1 MNVCSYGNI
10 TYTFCMRMWIYTRT
24 HGVYLTHVCFLC
36 IFCHNQENPVGIT
49 LWRTSMFP
57 LSKITSQRKQ
67 LAHQGFQARVVLP
80 FCACR
85 GLMLKLHV
93 VGVELK

>member
-1 MNVCSYGNI
+1 
-10 TYTFCMRMWIYTRT
+10 
-24 HGVYLTHVCFLC
+24 
-36 IFCHNQENPVGIT
+36 
-49 LWRTSMFP
+49 MFP
-57 LSKITSQRKQ
+57 LSKITSRRKQ

-85 GLMLKLHV
+85 GLMLKLRV